1 MREKPF
7 IVQLAEFLSGYT
19 GTSNELD
26 ETLRRLKERAKS
38 LNEELDSYKS
48 KCKELTDWNSEAENK
63 IKNLESS
70 LKEKN
75 QEVETLS
82 ERLYAATE
90 QLKEALEKSD
100 ALNQDLERMSDKQ
113 NELVGYIMSAMQNS
127 EIFSGKSFS
136 KEQVIQFLNTQLEQ
150 LLSALDIESFE
161 DINIPVSPL
170 FHKIEAT
177 QYTEDIAKEGLISK
191 SFGKGFK
198 IGEKCIQEQPVE
210 IFTHNQ

>member
-19 GTSNELD
+19 GTSKEQD
-26 ETLRRLKERAKS
+26 ETLRRLQERAKS

-48 KCKELTDWNSEAENK
+48 KCKELTDWNSQVENK

-75 QEVETLS
+75 QEVGTLT

-113 NELVGYIMSAMQNS
+113 NEFVGYIMSAMQNS
-127 EIFSGKSFS
+127 EIFSDESFS

-150 LLSALDIESFE
+150 LLSALDIEVFE

-191 SFGKGFK
+191 SLGKGFK

-210 IFTHNQ
+210 IFTHNL

>member
-1 MREKPF
+1 MREKPL

-26 ETLRRLKERAKS
+26 ETLRRLQERAKS

-90 QLKEALEKSD
+90 QLKEALEISD